1 MADDTTVE
9 PIDRVNIKYKSKT
22 DAGEDVEIAFK
33 TMVVG
38 DFSFRENPAPLE
50 ERKAT
55 AIDKSNFDAVMKE
68 KNLAL
73 DLVVKDHLSGVPD
86 GQIQAKMKI
95 EGLRD
100 FEPDA
105 IVEKVPELKD
115 RLELREAL
123 KEIKA
128 DLANPKKLTE
138 LRKKIDAVLKNEE
151 LMKKLRD
158 MKTVKEN

>member
-1 MADDTTVE
+1 MADDTTVA
-9 PIDRVNIKYKSKT
+9 PVDRVNIKYKSKT
-22 DAGEDVEIAFK
+22 DAAEDVEIAFK

-38 DFSFRENPAPLE
+38 DFSFRENPTPLE

-68 KNLAL
+68 KGLAL
-73 DLVVKDHLSGVPD
+73 EMVVPDKLSGVPD
-86 GQIQAKMKI
+86 GQIEAKLKV
-95 EGLRD
+95 ESLRD

-105 IVEKVPELKD
+105 IVEKVPELKQQLD
-115 RLELREAL
+115 LREAL

-138 LRKKIDAVLKNEE
+138 LRKKIDEVLKNED

-158 MKTVKEN
+158 IKTAKEH

>member
-1 MADDTTVE
+1 MADDTTVA

-73 DLVVKDHLSGVPD
+73 DLVVKRSEERRVG
-86 GQIQAKMKI
+86 
-95 EGLRD
+95 
-100 FEPDA
+100 
-105 IVEKVPELKD
+105 
-115 RLELREAL
+115 
-123 KEIKA
+123 KECTA
-128 DLANPKKLTE
+128 TCRSRWSP
-138 LRKKIDAVLKNEE
+138 
-151 LMKKLRD
+151 
-158 MKTVKEN
+158 

>member
-1 MADDTTVE
+1 MPDDNSVAPVE
-9 PIDRVNIKYKSKT
+9 RVNIKYKSKT
-22 DAGEDVEIAFK
+22 DVGEDVEIPFK

-38 DFSFRENPAPLE
+38 DFSLRENATPLE

-55 AIDKSNFDAVMKE
+55 VIDKSNFDAVMKE

-73 DLVVKDHLSGVPD
+73 DLVVKDHLTGVPD
-86 GQIQAKMKI
+86 GQIQAKLKI

-105 IVEKVPELKD
+105 IVEKVPDLKQQLD
-115 RLELREAL
+115 LREAL

-138 LRKKIDAVLKNEE
+138 LRKKIDDVLKNEE

>member
-1 MADDTTVE
+1 MADDTSVA
-9 PIDRVNIKYKSKT
+9 PIDRVNITYKSKT
-22 DAGEDVEIAFK
+22 EAGEDVEIPFK

-38 DFSFRENPAPLE
+38 DFSFRENATPLE
-50 ERKAT
+50 NRKAT

-73 DLVVKDHLSGVPD
+73 ELVVKDELTGAPD
-86 GQIQAKMKI
+86 SQLQAKLKI

-100 FEPDA
+100 LEPDA
-105 IVEKVPELKD
+105 IVEQVPELRQ

-128 DLANPKKLTE
+128 DLANPAKLRVLRDRIDAILQDEELKKKLLSGPFGT
-138 LRKKIDAVLKNEE
+138 A
-151 LMKKLRD
+151 
-158 MKTVKEN
+158 

>member
-1 MADDTTVE
+1 MPDDNTVA
-9 PIDRVNIKYKSKT
+9 PVDRVNIKYKSKI
-22 DAGEDVEIAFK
+22 DVGEDVEIPFK

-38 DFSFRENPAPLE
+38 DFSLRENTAPLE
-50 ERKAT
+50 DRKAT

-73 DLVVKDHLSGVPD
+73 DLVVKDHLTGVPD
-86 GQIQAKMKI
+86 GQIQAKLKI

-105 IVEKVPELKD
+105 IVEKVPDLKQQLD
-115 RLELREAL
+115 LRDAL

-138 LRKKIDAVLKNEE
+138 LRKKIDDVLKNEE